1 MERSLNQG
9 DPKPGSQEQWD
20 PPIAEP
26 VRVLVAAT
34 SEISRLG
41 LLALLERDP
50 LQVVGQAQIPELT
63 AQIEALEPDV
73 VVLEWNEWDPVPE
86 ASLWQ
91 EDKNLA
97 WVILSTGG
105 DPFFW
110 AGGSTA
116 GRALLIRE
124 ATAEEIRQA
133 VQAVVAGLWVI
144 HPEHLR
150 WSITFAPTAAAN
162 PALGETPPPVL
173 TPREIEV
180 LNLLAEG
187 SGNKAIAKQLQI
199 SEHTVKFHIT
209 SLFHKLGCTSRTEA
223 VTAGIKLGLILL

>member
-1 MERSLNQG
+1 LGRSLNPE
-9 DPKPGSQEQWD
+9 DPED
-20 PPIAEP
+20 PHLAAPI
-26 VRVLVAAT
+26 RVLVAAT
-34 SEISRLG
+34 SEVSRLG

-63 AQIEALEPDV
+63 AQIESLEPDA
-73 VVLEWNEWDPVPE
+73 VVLEWNELDPIPE

-91 EDKNLA
+91 EDKNLS
-97 WVILSTGG
+97 WVILSTCG

-110 AGGSTA
+110 GELAQ
-116 GRALLIRE
+116 GRALLTRE

-133 VQAVVAGLWVI
+133 VQAAVAGLLVI
-144 HPEHLR
+144 HPDHLR
-150 WSITFAPTAAAN
+150 WSVTLSLTSTGTSP
-162 PALGETPPPVL
+162 LGETPPQL

-209 SLFHKLGCTSRTEA
+209 SLFNKLGSTSRTEA